1 MRCDHPSLEA
11 GEKMLGREL
20 TLFVWCL
27 QASCLDVLAE
37 LLDSEEFSPTGAHH
51 RGMFPLPSTSS
62 LQPRDFASVCQFFKK
77 CSLFVL
83 PML

>member
-1 MRCDHPSLEA
+1 
-11 GEKMLGREL
+11 MLGREL

-37 LLDSEEFSPTGAHH
+37 LLDSEEFSPTGAHP
-51 RGMFPLPSTSS
+51 RGTCLLPSTSS

-77 CSLFVL
+77 MFPVCTANVIKKERGTGF
-83 PML
+83 